1 MTQPLYAL
9 SAQDLLTQYA
19 QGALSP
25 VEVTRAVLD
34 RIAQWEPHVQAT
46 YALDADAALAQ
57 ARASEA
63 RWRAKAPQGRLDGVP
78 VTLKENIR
86 TRGVPTPMGSA
97 ATVLSPSPDDAPAA
111 ARLREAGA
119 VIVSKTTMPDFGFLP
134 AAASSFHPL
143 TRNPWDLSRNTGGSS
158 SGAGAAVAAGY
169 GPLHLGT
176 DIGGSVRIPAAFCGA
191 VGLKPSQ
198 GRVPVD
204 PPANARCIGPLTRT
218 VRDAALLMR
227 EIAQPD
233 ARDYL
238 SLPSADLPWLNLDL
252 SVKGLRIGLWT
263 DPGAAWSVDEP
274 VLQAVLAAARV
285 FEQAGAIVEPLAEWV
300 APEVRQGMTGF
311 FCMRARVEL
320 AAMPPERAAKA
331 ARYYQ
336 QAAEYAARMTP
347 EDSFRAFTLCQAMA
361 ESTVK
366 ATQPYDFVLSPV
378 SAGLPFA
385 ADAIRS
391 DKAHPGRD
399 PHFTSVFNQSGQPA
413 VSINCG
419 YSPEGLPIGL
429 QIAGRRFDDV
439 GVLRMARF
447 WEQASPVP
455 TRWPEPPAA

>member
-1 MTQPLYAL
+1 MAKPLHDWHA
-9 SAQDLLTQYA
+9 DELLNAYQT
-19 QGALSP
+19 GELSP
-25 VEVTRAVLD
+25 VEVTQAVLD
-34 RIAQWEPHVQAT
+34 RAAQWEPHIHAT

-57 ARASEA
+57 AQASEA

-86 TRGVPTPMGSA
+86 TQGVPTPMGSA

-119 VIVSKTTMPDFGFLP
+119 VIVCKTTMPDFGFLP
-134 AAASSFHPL
+134 AAASSFHAL
-143 TRNPWDLSRNTGGSS
+143 TRNPWDVRLNTGGSS

-191 VGLKPSQ
+191 VGFKASQ

-204 PPANARCIGPLTRT
+204 PPANARCLGPLTRT
-218 VRDAALLMR
+218 VADAARLMQ

-238 SLPSADLPWLNLDL
+238 SLPPADIPWLSLAP

-263 DPGAAWSVDEP
+263 DPNAAWAVDP
-274 VLQAVLAAARV
+274 QILVAVNAAARI
-285 FEQAGAIVEPLAEWV
+285 FEHAGAIVEPLPEFV
-300 APEVRQGMTGF
+300 APEMRQGMSGF

-320 AAMPPERAAKA
+320 AAMGPERAAKA

-336 QAAEYAARMTP
+336 QAAEWAARMTA
-347 EDSFRAFTLCQAMA
+347 EDSFRAFGLCQAMA
-361 ESTVK
+361 EATVK
-366 ATQPYDFVLSPV
+366 ATQPFDFVLSPTTA
-378 SAGLPFA
+378 SLPFA
-385 ADAIRS
+385 AEAIRS
-391 DKAHPGRD
+391 DKDHPGRD

-419 YSPEGLPIGL
+419 YSSEGLPMGL
-429 QIAGRRFDDV
+429 QIAGRRFDDL
-439 GVLRMARF
+439 GVLRVARF
-447 WEQASPVP
+447 WEEACPTP
-455 TRWPEPPAA
+455 TRWPQVPA

>member
-1 MTQPLYAL
+1 MAQPLCEWHAD
-9 SAQDLLTQYA
+9 DLLRAYQT
-19 QGALSP
+19 GEVSP
-25 VEVTRAVLD
+25 VEVTQAVLD
-34 RIAQWEPHVQAT
+34 RAAQWEPHIHAT
-46 YALDADAALAQ
+46 YAMDAAAALAQ
-57 ARASEA
+57 AQASEA

-86 TRGVPTPMGSA
+86 TQGVPTPMGSA
-97 ATVLSPSPDDAPAA
+97 ATPLAPSPDDAPAA

-134 AAASSFHPL
+134 ASASSFHGI
-143 TRNPWDLSRNTGGSS
+143 TRNPWDLSLNTGGSS

-191 VGLKPSQ
+191 VGFKPSQ

-218 VRDAALLMR
+218 VADTARLMQ

-238 SLPSADLPWLNLDL
+238 SLPPADIAWLDL
-252 SVKGLRIGLWT
+252 AQSVKGLRIGLWT
-263 DPGAAWSVDEP
+263 APNAAWTVDAEI
-274 VLQAVLAAARV
+274 LAAVQAAARI
-285 FEQAGAIVEPLAEWV
+285 FEQAGAIVEPLADFV
-300 APEVRQGMTGF
+300 APEMRQGMSGF

-320 AAMPPERAAKA
+320 QAMGPERAAKT

-336 QAAEYAARMTP
+336 QAGEYAARMTP
-347 EDSFRAFTLCQAMA
+347 EDSFRAFGLCQAMA
-361 ESTVK
+361 EVTVK
-366 ATQPYDFVLSPV
+366 ATQPFDFVLSPTTA
-378 SAGLPFA
+378 SLPFA

-391 DKAHPGRD
+391 DKQNPGRD

-419 YSPEGLPIGL
+419 YSQAGLPMGL
-429 QIAGRRFDDV
+429 QIAGRRFDDL
-439 GVLRMARF
+439 GVLHMARF
-447 WEQASPVP
+447 WEQACPTP
-455 TRWPEPPAA
+455 TRWPGLPA